1 MSCTD
6 HSRIPLD
13 ECVYRLACILI
24 ATKLENMHLT
34 MSDFATKIP
43 NCQPNLILEIE
54 LALLEALDFN
64 IHFFHPHSCM
74 AGLFLDIQATSQR
87 NKDEIEAW
95 HRGAGSVLDVLVKTD
110 ALLVEYPSHLAM
122 AAVYKTNPDKFIEWA
137 RLRLAEQLDL
147 EELLARL
154 RRIHEAWSSP
164 VSLDPAH
171 LKEID
176 KKLVQFRNMVGSVSR
191 IASPRSSL

>member
-1 MSCTD
+1 MS
-6 HSRIPLD
+6 
-13 ECVYRLACILI
+13 VYRLACILI

-64 IHFFHPHSCM
+64 IHFFHPHSSL
-74 AGLFLDIQATSQR
+74 AGLFLDIQAS
-87 NKDEIEAW
+87 NLGDKEEIEAW

-110 ALLVEYPSHLAM
+110 ALLVESPSHLAM
-122 AAVYKTNPDKFIEWA
+122 AAVYKADPDKFTEWA
-137 RLRLAEQLDL
+137 RIRLSEQLDL
-147 EELLARL
+147 EELFAKL
-154 RRIHEAWSSP
+154 RIILETWSSP
-164 VSLDPAH
+164 VTLDPAH

-176 KKLVQFRNMVGSVSR
+176 KKLVQFRNLVGSISR
-191 IASPRSSL
+191 IASPRSSM